1 MDVSPVAGG
10 IRRVYVEMWVTMS
23 LTEGEDPDKAVVER
37 ELLAIQELLDEQPDS
52 KCKLWA

>member
-1 MDVSPVAGG
+1 MAGG